1 MWRVASRRWSLVGPL
16 DSLEL
21 YSGVVGVAM
30 IFDQLAV
37 GVLHYT
43 KPAGG
48 VSSACRTLV

>member
-21 YSGVVGVAM
+21 DSGVVGVAM

-48 VSSACRTLV
+48 VSPACRTLV